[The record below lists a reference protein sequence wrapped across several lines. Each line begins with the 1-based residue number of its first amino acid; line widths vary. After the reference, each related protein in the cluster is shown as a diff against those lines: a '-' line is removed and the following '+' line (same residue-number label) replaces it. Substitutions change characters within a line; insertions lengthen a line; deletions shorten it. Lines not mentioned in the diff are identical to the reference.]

1 MHPPRPKA
9 RSVQQCEIY
18 LDRLAAMMRRAGAAE
33 ARELLP
39 IVMRL
44 KSELAAAKAEEDL
57 LRELLGPSADRL
69 LEDDLK
75 EVEPD
80 HD

>member
-1 MHPPRPKA
+1 MRPPRPKA

-18 LDRLAAMMRRAGAAE
+18 LDRLSAVMRRAGAAE
-33 ARELLP
+33 ARKLLP
-39 IVMRL
+39 LVVRL

-57 LRELLGPSADRL
+57 LRELLGPSADL
-69 LEDDLK
+69 FFDELK
-75 EVEPD
+75 EMEPE